1 MKQVTVN
8 LKAFRTAC
16 EKMQDNGIAFE
27 NCSEYTKYN
36 DENNSMTDPLG
47 LCVVNNY
54 ILSYIIPYL
63 KTSKNTTVKTYSER
77 SAKQYYGKPQLLAY
91 ELFGTVDYWWV
102 ILAIN
107 DYFISQEFKGWT
119 KLLIPSKNDIE
130 SVMDKL
136 DYSNDTIGVNPNE
149 EDE

>member
-16 EKMQDNGIAFE
+16 ERMQENGIAFE

-36 DENNSMTDPLG
+36 DEKQSMADPLG
-47 LCVVNNY
+47 ICVVNNY

-63 KTSKNTTVKTYSER
+63 KTSKNTRVKTFLEKN
-77 SAKQYYGKPQLLAY
+77 AKRYYGKPQLLAY
-91 ELFGTVDYWWV
+91 ETYGTVDYWWV

-119 KLLIPSKNDIE
+119 KLLLPNKNDIE
-130 SVMDKL
+130 SIMDKL
-136 DYSNDTIGVNPNE
+136 DYSNDSIGVNPNE
-149 EDE
+149 N